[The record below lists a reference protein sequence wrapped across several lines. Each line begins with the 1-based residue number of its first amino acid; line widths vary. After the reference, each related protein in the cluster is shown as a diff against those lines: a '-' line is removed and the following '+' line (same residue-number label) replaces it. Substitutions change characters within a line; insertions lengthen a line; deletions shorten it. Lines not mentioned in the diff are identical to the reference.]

1 MELASPLEN
10 MRPVRRLAALAGAI
24 LFALAGALIF
34 NTARQGSLQPDV
46 GPAAA
51 PAWSGAPPGAVERL
65 SRALAFPT
73 VSEPRDSP
81 DPAPFHG
88 LHAFIRQA
96 YPAVHAQLEVER
108 VAGLSLLYTWRGSD
122 AALPPVVLLGHLDV
136 VPAPETA
143 GWRHAPFGGEVI
155 DGFVWGRGALD
166 DKGGVLATL
175 EAVELLL
182 SERFR
187 PRRTVYLAFGHDE
200 ETSGRGARAIV
211 RTLQGRGVND
221 LALVLDEGGAILPGA
236 LIPGID
242 RPVALIGIAEKRSAD
257 LELTV
262 RAAGGHSSAPPPAT
276 AIGLLSRAVAA
287 LEANPP
293 PARLDGATAATF
305 RYLAPEMPLPSR
317 VVFANPWLF
326 GPLVTR
332 VLAATPRTAAIVRTT
347 LAPTVFDAGVR
358 SNVLPAS
365 ARAVVNARLLP
376 GDTVETIVAHARRVI
391 DDHRVEIRAG
401 AAPLPPGG
409 GLSGTGIPAFD
420 LLARTVREAYGGSGV
435 LVAPYLT
442 IAAVDARWY
451 APLTPNVYR
460 FRGMPWE
467 ADATTRVHG
476 PNERIA
482 VEAYVDGIRFVY
494 RLLRNANTL

>member
-1 MELASPLEN
+1 MRAS
-10 MRPVRRLAALAGAI
+10 RRLAALAGSVA
-24 LFALAGALIF
+24 LLLAGALSL

-46 GPAAA
+46 GPAPG
-51 PAWSGAPPGAVERL
+51 PAWPGASPGAVERL
-65 SRALAFPT
+65 SRALAFRT

-88 LHAFIRQA
+88 LHGFIRQA
-96 YPAVHAQLEVER
+96 YPRVHAQLEAES
-108 VAGLSLLYTWRGSD
+108 VAGLSLLYTWRGAD

-136 VPAPETA
+136 VPAPEA
-143 GWRHAPFGGEVI
+143 AAWRHEPFGGDVA
-155 DGFVWGRGALD
+155 DGFVWGRGTLD
-166 DKGGVLATL
+166 DKAGVLATL

-200 ETSGRGARAIV
+200 ETSGQGARAIV

-242 RPVALIGIAEKRSAD
+242 RPVALIGIAEKRSVD

-262 RAAGGHSSAPPPAT
+262 RAAGGHASAPPPET

-287 LEANPP
+287 LEASP
-293 PARLDGATAATF
+293 PAPRLDGATAATF
-305 RYLAPEMPLPSR
+305 RYLAPEMPLASR

-347 LAPTVFDAGVR
+347 LAPTVFEAGVR
-358 SNVLPAS
+358 FNVLPAS

-376 GDTVETIVAHARRVI
+376 GDTVETIAAHARRVI
-391 DDHRVEIRAG
+391 DDDRVEIRAA
-401 AAPLPPGG
+401 AAPLPPGPG
-409 GLSGTGIPAFD
+409 MSGTGTPGFD
-420 LLARTVREAYGGSGV
+420 LLARTVRETYGGSGV

-451 APLTPNVYR
+451 APLTVNVYR
-460 FRGMPWE
+460 FRGMRWE
-467 ADATTRVHG
+467 ADATERVHG
-476 PNERIA
+476 ANERIA
-482 VEAYVDGIRFVY
+482 VEAYLDGIRFFY
-494 RLLRNANTL
+494 RLLGNANTL

>member
-1 MELASPLEN
+1 M
-10 MRPVRRLAALAGAI
+10 
-24 LFALAGALIF
+24 
-34 NTARQGSLQPDV
+34 
-46 GPAAA
+46 
-51 PAWSGAPPGAVERL
+51 
-65 SRALAFPT
+65 
-73 VSEPRDSP
+73 SEPRDSP
-81 DPAPFHG
+81 DPAPFHS
-88 LHAFIRQA
+88 LHRFIRQA

-108 VAGLSLLYTWRGSD
+108 VAGLSLLYTWRGAD
-122 AALPPVVLLGHLDV
+122 AALPPIVLLGHLDV
-136 VPAPETA
+136 VPAPDA
-143 GWRHAPFGGEVI
+143 AAGGWRHAPFGGDVI

-200 ETSGRGARAIV
+200 ETSGQGARAIV
-211 RTLQGRGVND
+211 RTLRGRGVND

-242 RPVALIGIAEKRSAD
+242 RPVALVGIAEKRSVD
-257 LELTV
+257 LKLTV
-262 RAAGGHSSAPPPAT
+262 RAAGGHASAPPPET
-276 AIGLLSRAVAA
+276 AIGLLGRAVAA
-287 LEANPP
+287 LEASPP
-293 PARLDGATAATF
+293 PPRLDGATAATF
-305 RYLAPEMPLPSR
+305 RYLAPEMPPASR

-347 LAPTVFDAGVR
+347 LAPTVFETGVR
-358 SNVLPAS
+358 FNVLPAS

-391 DDHRVEIRAG
+391 DDDRVEIRAE
-401 AAPLPPGG
+401 AAPLPPGA
-409 GLSGTGIPAFD
+409 GLSGTGTPAFD
-420 LLARTVREAYGGSGV
+420 LLARTVRETYGGSGV

-467 ADATTRVHG
+467 ADATERVHG
-476 PNERIA
+476 ANERIA
-482 VEAYVDGIRFVY
+482 VEAYLDGIRFVH
-494 RLLRNANTL
+494 RLLRNASDL

>member
-1 MELASPLEN
+1 
-10 MRPVRRLAALAGAI
+10 MRALRRLAALAGPVV
-24 LFALAGALIF
+24 LLLAGGLGVNI
-34 NTARQGSLQPDV
+34 ARQGSLQPDV
-46 GPAAA
+46 GPAPG
-51 PAWSGAPPGAVERL
+51 PAWPGAPPGAVERL
-65 SRALAFPT
+65 SRALVFPT
-73 VSEPRDSP
+73 LSEPRDSP

-96 YPAVHAQLEVER
+96 YPAVHAQLDVER

-122 AALPPVVLLGHLDV
+122 AALPPIVLLGHLDV
-136 VPAPETA
+136 VPAPAAATG
-143 GWRHAPFGGEVI
+143 GWRHAPFGGDVA

-200 ETSGRGARAIV
+200 ESSGQGARAIV
-211 RTLQGRGVND
+211 RTLRGRGVND

-242 RPVALIGIAEKRSAD
+242 QPVALIGIAEKRSVD

-262 RAAGGHSSAPPPAT
+262 RAAGGHSSAPPAET
-276 AIGLLSRAVAA
+276 AIGVLSRAVAA
-287 LEANPP
+287 LEASPP

-305 RYLAPEMPLPSR
+305 RYLAPEMPLANR

-332 VLAATPRTAAIVRTT
+332 VLAGTPRTAAIVRTT
-347 LAPTVFDAGVR
+347 LAPTVFEAGVR
-358 SNVLPAS
+358 FNVLPTS
-365 ARAVVNARLLP
+365 ARAVVNARLVP
-376 GDTVETIVAHARRVI
+376 GDTAETVVAHAGRVI
-391 DDHRVEIRAG
+391 DDDRVRIRAA
-401 AAPLPPGG
+401 AAPLPPDGG
-409 GLSGTGIPAFD
+409 VSATGTPAFD
-420 LLARTVREAYGGSGV
+420 LLARTVRETYGGSGV

-467 ADATTRVHG
+467 ADATERVHG

-482 VEAYVDGIRFVY
+482 VEAYLGGIRFLH
-494 RLLRNANTL
+494 RLLRNASTL

>member
-1 MELASPLEN
+1 MLAS
-10 MRPVRRLAALAGAI
+10 RRLAALAGSVA
-24 LFALAGALIF
+24 LLLAGALSV

-46 GPAAA
+46 GPAPG
-51 PAWSGAPPGAVERL
+51 PAWPGTPPGAVERL

-88 LHAFIRQA
+88 LHAFVRRA

-108 VAGLSLLYTWRGSD
+108 VAGLSLLYTWRGAH

-136 VPAPETA
+136 VPASETA
-143 GWRHAPFGGEVI
+143 GWRLAPFGGDMI

-182 SERFR
+182 SERFQ

-200 ETSGRGARAIV
+200 ETSGQGARAIV
-211 RTLQGRGVND
+211 RTLRGRGVND
-221 LALVLDEGGAILPGA
+221 LALVLDEGGAILPGS

-242 RPVALIGIAEKRSAD
+242 RPVALIGIAEKRSVD

-262 RAAGGHSSAPPPAT
+262 RATGGHASAPPPET
-276 AIGLLSRAVAA
+276 AIGVLSRAVAA
-287 LEANPP
+287 LEASPP

-305 RYLAPEMPLPSR
+305 RYLAPEMPLASR

-358 SNVLPAS
+358 SNVLPVS

-376 GDTVETIVAHARRVI
+376 GDTVETIAAHARRVI
-391 DDHRVEIRAG
+391 DDDRVEIRAA
-401 AAPLPPGG
+401 AAPLPPAPGM
-409 GLSGTGIPAFD
+409 SGTGTPGFD
-420 LLARTVREAYGGSGV
+420 LLARTVRETYGGSGV

-460 FRGMPWE
+460 FRGMRWE
-467 ADATTRVHG
+467 ADATERVHG
-476 PNERIA
+476 VNERIA
-482 VEAYVDGIRFVY
+482 VEAYLDGIRFVY
-494 RLLRNANTL
+494 RLLRNADGL

>member
-1 MELASPLEN
+1 MRAS
-10 MRPVRRLAALAGAI
+10 RRLAALAGSVV
-24 LFALAGALIF
+24 LLLAGVLIV
-34 NTARQGSLQPDV
+34 NTARLASLQPER
-46 GPAAA
+46 GPAPE
-51 PAWSGAPPGAVERL
+51 PAWPGAPPGAVERL

-73 VSEPRDSP
+73 VSEPRGSP

-108 VAGLSLLYTWRGSD
+108 AAGLSLLYTWRGAA

-136 VPAPETA
+136 VPAPDGATG
-143 GWRHAPFGGEVI
+143 GWRREPFGGDVI

-166 DKGGVLATL
+166 DKSGVLATL

-182 SERFR
+182 SERFQ

-200 ETSGRGARAIV
+200 ESFGRGARAIV
-211 RTLQGRGVND
+211 RALQARGVTQ
-221 LALVLDEGGAILPGA
+221 LALVLDEGGAILPGE

-242 RPVALIGIAEKRSAD
+242 RPVALIGIAEKRSVD
-257 LELTV
+257 LELIV
-262 RAAGGHSSAPPPAT
+262 RAAGGHASAPPPET

-287 LEANPP
+287 LEASP
-293 PARLDGATAATF
+293 PAARLAGATAATF
-305 RYLAPEMPLPSR
+305 RYLAPEMPLAGR

-332 VLAATPRTAAIVRTT
+332 VLARTPRTAAIVRTT

-358 SNVLPAS
+358 FNVLPAS
-365 ARAVVNARLLP
+365 ARAIVNARLLP
-376 GDTVETIVAHARRVI
+376 GDTVAAVVAHARRVI
-391 DDHRVEIRAG
+391 DDDRVEIQAE
-401 AAPLPPGG
+401 AAPLPAGG
-409 GLSGTGIPAFD
+409 GLSGTGTPAFD

-467 ADATTRVHG
+467 ADATERVHG
-476 PNERIA
+476 ANERIA
-482 VEAYVDGIRFVY
+482 VEAYLGGIRFLY
-494 RLLRNANTL
+494 RLLRNADDL